1 MSKDLYSDY
10 KKLLIEQNFKT
21 KNYSKIFD
29 EYFRAL
35 KCQAKNCNEGKIFKK
50 IFFHLLTKH
59 KKLLSLKKQ
68 NDELFF
74 QILHDIKSPALA
86 INTVLE
92 NSERNFLDDEI
103 YRINQSM
110 LLLIKNFLFIYS
122 FESGYKDFSYTSFS
136 PWEIILSQAD
146 LNRIYLDV
154 NNIRLKF
161 SVDRDIKIYTQKHA
175 FERIFANLYSN
186 SLKYSPKNSVIE
198 IFFGLIE
205 DNFTL
210 RISNEISDEL
220 IFDDKNIFEKFN
232 TQDDSN
238 SLGLGLFIC
247 KRLSKKIG
255 AKLQA
260 KILKDKI
267 AFELTIPKKL
277 NI

>member
-29 EYFRAL
+29 EYFRVL

-50 IFFHLLTKH
+50 IFFHLLAKH

-122 FESGYKDFSYTSFS
+122 FESGYTVLYIFDGGVS
-136 PWEIILSQAD
+136 
-146 LNRIYLDV
+146 LDV
-154 NNIRLKF
+154 GINFVVDGCVLQDLGHLAGDAETDQIR
-161 SVDRDIKIYTQKHA
+161 
-175 FERIFANLYSN
+175 
-186 SLKYSPKNSVIE
+186 
-198 IFFGLIE
+198 
-205 DNFTL
+205 
-210 RISNEISDEL
+210 
-220 IFDDKNIFEKFN
+220 
-232 TQDDSN
+232 
-238 SLGLGLFIC
+238 
-247 KRLSKKIG
+247 IG
-255 AKLQA
+255 A
-260 KILKDKI
+260 DKGFPEASGFGFGSNLADGACAMI
-267 AFELTIPKKL
+267 RGFIEHDSVGHFHQSPFHTAVCQFRRVRFRPFMFIF
-277 NI
+277 